1 LSIVYIGIKVNG
13 TYIPNVADATARNV
27 IAEIVI
33 KAERNCPKQ
42 PLAMSK
48 SLNHINKKILKC
60 S

>member
-1 LSIVYIGIKVNG
+1 LSIVYIGIKING
-13 TYIPNVADATARNV
+13 TYIPNGADATAKNV

-33 KAERNCPKQ
+33 KTERNDPKQ
-42 PLAMSK
+42 PLAMRK